1 MSESLDIMAPGA
13 ADQYEA
19 YLNSLHS
26 EMDERLEELGHLSA
40 QLDGHD
46 DNRFT
51 RGMVEFIQSI
61 SGTAE
66 ELMDEIYELT
76 KNTLLAELN
85 TKNEVTK
92 SAKQEEYISQIEA
105 AAEKLQDRTGVREA
119 GLDGDESFTEDEM
132 DQMVDGFASLL
143 DNWKDSIEK
152 LIQKAVDI
160 QEDSRQ
166 DELSGAYA
174 AMEEHLK
181 GFQIALE
188 DAAVQISTR
197 QFDISD
203 RHAERKKTLTQKA
216 GEHMSGVV
224 SKLKAEL
231 EEKANAFDDLDF

>member
-1 MSESLDIMAPGA
+1 MAPGA

-19 YLNSLHS
+19 YLNSLHG

-46 DNRFT
+46 DNQFT

-61 SGTAE
+61 SDTAE
-66 ELMDEIYELT
+66 ELMDGIYELT
-76 KNTLLAELN
+76 RNTLLAELK

-92 SAKQEEYISQIEA
+92 SVKQDEYISQIEA
-105 AAEKLQDRTGVREA
+105 AAEKLQDRAGVTEA
-119 GLDGDESFTEDEM
+119 GLDGDASFTEDEM

-152 LIQKAVDI
+152 LIQQAVDI

-174 AMEEHLK
+174 AMEEHLN

-188 DAAVQISTR
+188 DAAEQISTR

-203 RHAERKKTLTQKA
+203 RHAERKKLLTQKA

-224 SKLKAEL
+224 SKLKSEL
-231 EEKANAFDDLDF
+231 EEKASAFDDLDF